1 MNIGKRKRDIE
12 EAILKYKSLISY
24 RVRGSLGPQNPEWE
38 DLVNDIINHAQ
49 DLLRK
54 MIRG

>member
-1 MNIGKRKRDIE
+1 MNREERKFDIE
-12 EAILKYKSLISY
+12 EAILKYKPLVSY

-38 DLVNDIINHAQ
+38 DLVNDIINRAK

-54 MIRG
+54 MIKG